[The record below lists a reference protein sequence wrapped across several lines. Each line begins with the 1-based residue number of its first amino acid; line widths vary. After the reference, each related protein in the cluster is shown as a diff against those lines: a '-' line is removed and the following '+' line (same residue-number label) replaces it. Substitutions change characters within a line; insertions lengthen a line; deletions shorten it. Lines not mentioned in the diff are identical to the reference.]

1 MASRVLANNW
11 GETRRQLVA
20 LVTAVVTRAEAARHS
35 RRGMVC
41 LPRKLSVAAVTMMVQ
56 GMPNRDKQHVESCQ
70 GEGSRSDNS
79 DVQKTPWFGRVSESQ
94 VPCTTQVSL
103 YHPGFLAL
111 PRLPCTAQASL
122 YCPGLTIVSRI
133 ITGQQAK
140 YRPAQTGILACHRT
154 STSQIPTSP
163 FSWTAPG
170 ILMRK

>member
-1 MASRVLANNW
+1 MYRLRRMANRVLANNW

-35 RRGMVC
+35 RRDMVC
-41 LPRKLSVAAVTMMVQ
+41 LPRKLTVAAVTMMVQ
-56 GMPNRDKQHVESCQ
+56 GMPNRDKQHIESCQ

-79 DVQKTPWFGRVSESQ
+79 DVQKTPWFRRVSESQ
-94 VPCTTQVSL
+94 VPYTTQLPL
-103 YHPGFLAL
+103 YH
-111 PRLPCTAQASL
+111 S
-122 YCPGLTIVSRI
+122 GLSIVSRI
-133 ITGQQAK
+133 VTGQQAK

>member
-1 MASRVLANNW
+1 MANRVLANNW

-20 LVTAVVTRAEAARHS
+20 LVTTVVTRAEAARHS

-56 GMPNRDKQHVESCQ
+56 GMPNRDKQHIESCQ

-79 DVQKTPWFGRVSESQ
+79 DVQKTPWFRRVSESQ
-94 VPCTTQVSL
+94 VPCTTQLPL
-103 YHPGFLAL
+103 YH
-111 PRLPCTAQASL
+111 S
-122 YCPGLTIVSRI
+122 GLSIVSRI
-133 ITGQQAK
+133 VTGQQAK